1 MKPNAFVFVFPEPFC
16 PDLYTVTLS
25 HTARS
30 LFRLVLYQIGAI
42 AIVTTAVGAAAQAAV
57 DFEPGLSYELS
68 GEGPKDIIV
77 GHFNKAIDAHVDL
90 AIPSFVGDGDV
101 TVLLGNG
108 AGSFADDQPFS
119 VPFNARGIAQGDF
132 DGDGDWDLAV
142 VGPQGASQDP
152 KLRVYLGDGAGLFV
166 EHAALDASGTPTAVV
181 SGDFDEDG
189 IIDLA
194 VTDSNRGGVSTFR
207 GLGAGSFS
215 PRVQIAATAGLGP
228 GDILAA
234 DFDRDGHVD
243 LAIPQTVLLGAG
255 DGTFSKPGNR
265 GGHAAGDLNLDGNLD
280 LVVVSGAQLIVWFG
294 NGDGTFEVGSVQ
306 SVTGASLIVARVTD
320 FNRDSLPDVAV
331 VDETNDT
338 VEILLGLGGGSL
350 GTPQSFPTGEEPG
363 ALETGDWNG
372 DGYPDLAVPYRVDP
386 GPKIGAFVWVAQ
398 QQVPPAPGAPP
409 QGYLQLGAPTYSV
422 DEAIGTITIHVT
434 RTGGTSGQ
442 VTVEYHATDGTASE
456 AADFE
461 LASGTLVF
469 PDGVASRSF
478 VLAIVDDNIFE
489 GTELAELSLASAAG
503 GAALGAIDTAQITI
517 LDNDLACGNGIVDP
531 PEVCDDGNTVGGDG
545 CSATCN
551 STEICG
557 NDVLDPGEV
566 CDDGNTFGGDGCSA
580 TCDSTEV
587 CGNGLLDPTEACDD
601 GNTVGGDG
609 CSATCDSTEV
619 CGNTF
624 LDPGEVCDDGNTFGG
639 DGCSA
644 TCQYEICGN
653 GFLDPG
659 EVCDDGNTFG
669 GDGCSATCDSTEVC
683 GNTFLDP
690 SEICDDG
697 NTFGGDGCSATC
709 DSNEIC
715 GNGLLDPGEV
725 CDDGNT
731 ISGDGCSATCDSTEI
746 CGNGLL
752 DPSEICDDGNTI
764 SGDGCS
770 ATCDS
775 TEICGNTVLDPGE
788 VCDDGNTAGGD
799 GCSATCQYE
808 ICGNGLLDPSEIC
821 DDGNT
826 VGGDGCS
833 ATCDSTE
840 ICGNTFLDPGE
851 VCDDGNTF
859 GGDGCSATCDSTEVC
874 GNGLLDPSEICDDG
888 NTVGGDGCSA
898 TCNSTEICG
907 NTVLDPGEVCDD
919 GNTFG
924 GDGCSATCQY
934 EICGNGLLDPSEIC
948 DDGNTVGGDGCS
960 ATCDSTEICGNGLLD
975 PSEVCDDGNTISG
988 DGCSATCDSTEVC
1001 GNTVLDP
1008 GEVCDDGNTI
1018 GGDGCSADCQSSDCI
1033 DNDSDGF
1040 GQLGAFS
1047 CPAGTEI
1054 DCNDDDDTIY
1064 PGNVEACNGLDDD
1077 CDESI
1082 DEGLSTDADGDGFY
1096 TTDSCMEPA
1105 TDCHDVD
1112 GSVHPGVPELCDGE
1126 DNDCNGVT
1134 DDGDI
1139 CNPGGELDVVTITMS
1154 KGLYREDG
1162 LISAFRPYV
1171 VEICVEGVIA
1181 TASIL
1186 TPNGLPELAIPMD
1199 VSESCLVESFDDAS
1213 SLDEAFPNG
1222 DYRFTFDG
1230 GVDSITVAFEAVQPA
1245 AFADVID
1252 PADGANV
1259 PSSRDLVI
1267 RWTLQPPGC
1276 APCGD
1281 GIRVKVCNVDTDTEL
1296 FSSAPLPIS
1305 TDQWTVPASALQ
1317 PGDELDIHVETF
1329 NGATIDSSTDGSDLL
1344 TITVTSDETNILKI
1358 PEPVSGLLQL
1368 VALLSVAFLSKTR
1381 HRN

>member
-478 VLAIVDDNIFE
+478 VLAIVDDDIFE

-580 TCDSTEV
+580 TC
-587 CGNGLLDPTEACDD
+587 
-601 GNTVGGDG
+601 
-609 CSATCDSTEV
+609 
-619 CGNTF
+619 
-624 LDPGEVCDDGNTFGG
+624 
-639 DGCSA
+639 
-644 TCQYEICGN
+644 QYEICGN
-653 GFLDPG
+653 GFLDP
-659 EVCDDGNTFG
+659 
-669 GDGCSATCDSTEVC
+669 S
-683 GNTFLDP
+683 
-690 SEICDDG
+690 
-697 NTFGGDGCSATC
+697 
-709 DSNEIC
+709 
-715 GNGLLDPGEV
+715 
-725 CDDGNT
+725 
-731 ISGDGCSATCDSTEI
+731 
-746 CGNGLL
+746 
-752 DPSEICDDGNTI
+752 
-764 SGDGCS
+764 
-770 ATCDS
+770 
-775 TEICGNTVLDPGE
+775 
-788 VCDDGNTAGGD
+788 
-799 GCSATCQYE
+799 
-808 ICGNGLLDPSEIC
+808 
-821 DDGNT
+821 
-826 VGGDGCS
+826 
-833 ATCDSTE
+833 
-840 ICGNTFLDPGE
+840 E

-874 GNGLLDPSEICDDG
+874 GNGLLDP
-888 NTVGGDGCSA
+888 
-898 TCNSTEICG
+898 
-907 NTVLDPGEVCDD
+907 GEVCDD

-924 GDGCSATCQY
+924 GDGCSATWQY